1 MEILKTSA
9 LSIGYDDKTVV
20 SNINVTLNEGD
31 IIALVGPNGA
41 GKSTLFKT
49 FSTHIKPVG
58 GKIELFGKDLISYSP
73 KERAK
78 LLGIV
83 LTERPDDMF
92 LKVFDVVAAGRY
104 PYTGMF
110 GKLSE
115 KDENEIKVSL
125 ELVGVNHLIDRVFNT
140 LSDGEKQKVMIAKAI
155 AQNTPVIMLDEPTA
169 FLDYPSKIELF
180 SLLKKL
186 AKEQG
191 KAILFS
197 SHDLELLLRYTDN
210 LWIIAKNKPFA
221 AGQSSELLKNGT
233 IQKYFACRR
242 RRLKTRH
249 RHLLCRRQRFCRV
262 GTQIRRGWLP
272 RSGQLLAVAHGPYQ
286 EAGSPR
292 DQRRCPHR
300 RRYDYRQPQLLYHPD
315 GTGAGTPARAL

>member
-1 MEILKTSA
+1 MEILKTSS
-9 LSIGYDDKTVV
+9 LSIGYDNKTVV
-20 SNINVTLNEGD
+20 SDINVTLNEGD

-58 GKIELFGKDLISYSP
+58 GKIELFGKDLNSYSP

-110 GKLSE
+110 GKLNE

-125 ELVGVNHLIDRVFNT
+125 ELVGVNNLIDRVFNT

-155 AQNTPVIMLDEPTA
+155 AQNTPIIMLDEPTA

-186 AKEQG
+186 AKEQK

-210 LWIIAKNKPFA
+210 LWIIAKNQPFA

-233 IQKYFACRR
+233 IQKYFG
-242 RRLKTRH
+242 LKDADNEY
-249 RHLLCRRQRFCRV
+249 LLKE
-262 GTQIRRGWLP
+262 IL
-272 RSGQLLAVAHGPYQ
+272 
-286 EAGSPR
+286 
-292 DQRRCPHR
+292 
-300 RRYDYRQPQLLYHPD
+300 
-315 GTGAGTPARAL
+315 

>member
-1 MEILKTSA
+1 MEILKATS

-20 SNINVTLNEGD
+20 SDINVTLSEGD

-49 FSTHIKPVG
+49 FSTHIKPLG
-58 GKIELFGKDLISYSP
+58 GKIELFGKDLVSYTP

-78 LLGIV
+78 MLGIV

-110 GKLSE
+110 GKLSDND
-115 KDENEIKVSL
+115 KKEIKVSL
-125 ELVGVNHLIDRVFNT
+125 ELVGVNNLIDRVFNT

-186 AKEQG
+186 AKEQN

-210 LWIIAKNKPFA
+210 LWIIAKNQPFA
-221 AGQSSELLKNGT
+221 AGTSSDLLKNG
-233 IQKYFACRR
+233 IIKKYFE
-242 RRLKTRH
+242 LKEADNDY
-249 RHLLCRRQRFCRV
+249 LLKKN
-262 GTQIRRGWLP
+262 I
-272 RSGQLLAVAHGPYQ
+272 
-286 EAGSPR
+286 
-292 DQRRCPHR
+292 
-300 RRYDYRQPQLLYHPD
+300 
-315 GTGAGTPARAL
+315 

>member
-1 MEILKTSA
+1 MEILKASS
-9 LSIGYDDKTVV
+9 LSIGYDNKTIV

-49 FSTHIKPVG
+49 FSTHIKPVSG
-58 GKIELFGKDLISYSP
+58 NIDLFGKDLMAYSP

-110 GKLSE
+110 GKLNE
-115 KDENEIKVSL
+115 NDENEIKASL

-155 AQNTPVIMLDEPTA
+155 AQNTPIIMLDEPTA

-186 AKEQG
+186 AKEEK

-210 LWIIAKNKPFA
+210 LWIIAKNRPFA
-221 AGQSSELLKNGT
+221 AGLSPELLRNG
-233 IQKYFACRR
+233 IIKEYFG
-242 RRLKTRH
+242 LKDADNQY
-249 RHLLCRRQRFCRV
+249 LLNE
-262 GTQIRRGWLP
+262 IL
-272 RSGQLLAVAHGPYQ
+272 
-286 EAGSPR
+286 
-292 DQRRCPHR
+292 
-300 RRYDYRQPQLLYHPD
+300 
-315 GTGAGTPARAL
+315 

>member
-1 MEILKTSA
+1 MEILKTSS
-9 LSIGYDDKTVV
+9 LSIGYANKAVV
-20 SNINVTLNEGD
+20 SDINVSLNEGD
-31 IIALVGPNGA
+31 IIALIGPNGA

-58 GKIELFGKDLISYSP
+58 GKIELFGRDINLYSNN
-73 KERAK
+73 ERAK

-92 LKVFDVVAAGRY
+92 LKVYDVVAAGRY

-115 KDENEIKVSL
+115 DDEKEIKASL
-125 ELVGVNHLIDRVFNT
+125 ELVGVNNLIDRVFNT

-155 AQNTPVIMLDEPTA
+155 AQNTPIIMLDEPTA

-186 AKEQG
+186 AKEQK

-210 LWIIAKNKPFA
+210 IWIIAKDLPFA
-221 AGQSSELLKNGT
+221 SGQSSELLKNGI
-233 IQKYFACRR
+233 IQKYFQ
-242 RRLKTRH
+242 LKDADNQY
-249 RHLLCRRQRFCRV
+249 LLNE
-262 GTQIRRGWLP
+262 L
-272 RSGQLLAVAHGPYQ
+272 S
-286 EAGSPR
+286 
-292 DQRRCPHR
+292 
-300 RRYDYRQPQLLYHPD
+300 
-315 GTGAGTPARAL
+315 

>member
-1 MEILKTSA
+1 MEILKTSS
-9 LSIGYDDKTVV
+9 LSIGYDKKTVV
-20 SNINVTLNEGD
+20 SDINVTLNEGD

-58 GKIELFGKDLISYSP
+58 GKIELFGKDLMSYTP

-78 LLGIV
+78 MLGIV

-92 LKVFDVVAAGRY
+92 LKVSDVVAAGRY

-110 GKLSE
+110 GKLNENDE
-115 KDENEIKVSL
+115 KEIKVSL
-125 ELVGVNHLIDRVFNT
+125 ELVGVNNLTDRVFNT

-155 AQNTPVIMLDEPTA
+155 AQNTQVIMLDEPTA

-186 AKEQG
+186 AKEQK

-210 LWIIAKNKPFA
+210 LWIIAKNKPFV
-221 AGQSSELLKNGT
+221 AGNSADLLRNGIIKKYFELKDADNDYLLKEN
-233 IQKYFACRR
+233 
-242 RRLKTRH
+242 L
-249 RHLLCRRQRFCRV
+249 
-262 GTQIRRGWLP
+262 
-272 RSGQLLAVAHGPYQ
+272 
-286 EAGSPR
+286 
-292 DQRRCPHR
+292 
-300 RRYDYRQPQLLYHPD
+300 
-315 GTGAGTPARAL
+315 

>member
-1 MEILKTSA
+1 MEILKTTA
-9 LSIGYDDKTVV
+9 LSIGYNDKTIV
-20 SNINVTLNEGD
+20 SDINVTLKEGD
-31 IIALVGPNGA
+31 IIALIGPNGA

-49 FSTHIKPVG
+49 FSTHIKPLG
-58 GKIELFGKDLISYSP
+58 GKIELFGKDLMAYTP

-110 GKLSE
+110 GKLSD
-115 KDENEIKVSL
+115 KDEREIKVSL
-125 ELVGVNHLIDRVFNT
+125 ELVGINQLIDRVFNT

-186 AKEQG
+186 AKEQK

-210 LWIIAKNKPFA
+210 LWIIAKNQPFA
-221 AGQSSELLKNGT
+221 AGKSSELLKNNV
-233 IQKYFACRR
+233 IKNYFE
-242 RRLKTRH
+242 LKDADNDY
-249 RHLLCRRQRFCRV
+249 LLK
-262 GTQIRRGWLP
+262 
-272 RSGQLLAVAHGPYQ
+272 
-286 EAGSPR
+286 ENM
-292 DQRRCPHR
+292 
-300 RRYDYRQPQLLYHPD
+300 
-315 GTGAGTPARAL
+315 

>member
-115 KDENEIKVSL
+115 KDENEIKASL
-125 ELVGVNHLIDRVFNT
+125 ELVGINHLIDRVFNT

-186 AKEQG
+186 AKEQK

-221 AGQSSELLKNGT
+221 AGQSSDLLNNGT
-233 IQKYFACRR
+233 IQKYFE
-242 RRLKTRH
+242 LKDADNDY
-249 RHLLCRRQRFCRV
+249 LLKE
-262 GTQIRRGWLP
+262 IL
-272 RSGQLLAVAHGPYQ
+272 
-286 EAGSPR
+286 
-292 DQRRCPHR
+292 
-300 RRYDYRQPQLLYHPD
+300 
-315 GTGAGTPARAL
+315 

>member
-1 MEILKTSA
+1 MEILKTSS
-9 LSIGYDDKTVV
+9 LSIGYDNKTVV
-20 SNINVTLNEGD
+20 SDINVTLNEGD

-58 GKIELFGKDLISYSP
+58 GKIELFGKDLMSYSP

-110 GKLSE
+110 GKLNQNDE
-115 KDENEIKVSL
+115 KEIKASL
-125 ELVGVNHLIDRVFNT
+125 ELVGVKHLIDRVFNT

-155 AQNTPVIMLDEPTA
+155 AQNTPIIMLDEPTA

-186 AKEQG
+186 ANEQ
-191 KAILFS
+191 KKTILFS

-210 LWIIAKNKPFA
+210 LWIIAKNKPFVS
-221 AGQSSELLKNGT
+221 GKSVELLKNN
-233 IQKYFACRR
+233 IIKDYFE
-242 RRLKTRH
+242 LKVADNQY
-249 RHLLCRRQRFCRV
+249 LLNE
-262 GTQIRRGWLP
+262 I
-272 RSGQLLAVAHGPYQ
+272 S
-286 EAGSPR
+286 
-292 DQRRCPHR
+292 
-300 RRYDYRQPQLLYHPD
+300 
-315 GTGAGTPARAL
+315 

>member
-1 MEILKTSA
+1 MEILKTSS
-9 LSIGYDDKTVV
+9 LSIGYDKKTVV
-20 SNINVTLNEGD
+20 SDINVTLNEGD

-58 GKIELFGKDLISYSP
+58 GKIELFGKDLMSYTP

-92 LKVFDVVAAGRY
+92 LKVSDVVAAGRY

-110 GKLSE
+110 GKLNENDE
-115 KDENEIKVSL
+115 KEIKVSL
-125 ELVGVNHLIDRVFNT
+125 ELVGVNNLIDRVFNT

-186 AKEQG
+186 AKEQK
-191 KAILFS
+191 KAVLFS

-210 LWIIAKNKPFA
+210 LWIIAKNKPFV
-221 AGQSSELLKNGT
+221 AGNSAELLGNGIIKN
-233 IQKYFACRR
+233 YFE
-242 RRLKTRH
+242 LKDADNDY
-249 RHLLCRRQRFCRV
+249 LLKEN
-262 GTQIRRGWLP
+262 L
-272 RSGQLLAVAHGPYQ
+272 
-286 EAGSPR
+286 
-292 DQRRCPHR
+292 
-300 RRYDYRQPQLLYHPD
+300 
-315 GTGAGTPARAL
+315 

>member
-1 MEILKTSA
+1 MEILKTSS
-9 LSIGYDDKTVV
+9 LSIGYDNKTVV
-20 SNINVTLNEGD
+20 SDINVTLNEGD

-49 FSTHIKPVG
+49 FSTHIKPVCG
-58 GKIELFGKDLISYSP
+58 TIELFGKDLLAYSP

-115 KDENEIKVSL
+115 NDENEIKASL

-155 AQNTPVIMLDEPTA
+155 AQNTPIIMLDEPTA

-186 AKEQG
+186 AKEQK

-210 LWIIAKNKPFA
+210 LWIMAKNKPFA
-221 AGQSSELLKNGT
+221 AGQSSELLKNDV
-233 IQKYFACRR
+233 IKNYFN
-242 RRLKTRH
+242 LKNIDNQY
-249 RHLLCRRQRFCRV
+249 LVDILK
-262 GTQIRRGWLP
+262 
-272 RSGQLLAVAHGPYQ
+272 
-286 EAGSPR
+286 
-292 DQRRCPHR
+292 
-300 RRYDYRQPQLLYHPD
+300 
-315 GTGAGTPARAL
+315 

>member
-9 LSIGYDDKTVV
+9 LSIGYDTKTVV
-20 SNINVTLNEGD
+20 LDINVTLNEGD

-49 FSTHIKPVG
+49 FSTHIKPVS
-58 GKIELFGKDLISYSP
+58 GKIELFGKDLALYSP

-110 GKLSE
+110 GKLTE
-115 KDENEIKVSL
+115 NDENEIKASL
-125 ELVGVNHLIDRVFNT
+125 ELVGVNHLINRVFNT

-155 AQNTPVIMLDEPTA
+155 AQNTPIIMLDEPTA

-186 AKEQG
+186 AKEQK

-210 LWIIAKNKPFA
+210 LWIMAKNKPFA
-221 AGQSSELLKNGT
+221 AGQSSELLKNDV
-233 IQKYFACRR
+233 IKNYFN
-242 RRLKTRH
+242 LKNIDNQY
-249 RHLLCRRQRFCRV
+249 LVDILK
-262 GTQIRRGWLP
+262 
-272 RSGQLLAVAHGPYQ
+272 
-286 EAGSPR
+286 
-292 DQRRCPHR
+292 
-300 RRYDYRQPQLLYHPD
+300 
-315 GTGAGTPARAL
+315 

>member
-1 MEILKTSA
+1 MEILKTKS
-9 LSIGYDDKTVV
+9 LSIGYDNKTVV
-20 SNINVTLNEGD
+20 SDINVTLNEGD

-49 FSTHIKPVG
+49 FSTHIKPLG
-58 GKIELFGKDLISYSP
+58 GKIELFGKDLMSYSP

-110 GKLSE
+110 GKLNENDE
-115 KDENEIKVSL
+115 KEIKESL
-125 ELVGVNHLIDRVFNT
+125 ELVGVNNLINRVFNT

-186 AKEQG
+186 AKEQK

-210 LWIIAKNKPFA
+210 LWIMAKDKPFA
-221 AGQSSELLKNGT
+221 AGHSSELLKNCV
-233 IQKYFACRR
+233 IKNYFD
-242 RRLKTRH
+242 LKDTDNQY
-249 RHLLCRRQRFCRV
+249 L
-262 GTQIRRGWLP
+262 IN
-272 RSGQLLAVAHGPYQ
+272 
-286 EAGSPR
+286 ENK
-292 DQRRCPHR
+292 
-300 RRYDYRQPQLLYHPD
+300 
-315 GTGAGTPARAL
+315 

>member
-1 MEILKTSA
+1 MEILKTSS
-9 LSIGYDDKTVV
+9 LSIGYDNKTVV
-20 SNINVTLNEGD
+20 SDINVTLNEGD

-58 GKIELFGKDLISYSP
+58 GKIELFGKDLMSYSP
-73 KERAK
+73 RERAK

-110 GKLSE
+110 GKLNQNDE
-115 KDENEIKVSL
+115 KEIKASL
-125 ELVGVNHLIDRVFNT
+125 ELVGVNNLIDRVFNT

-155 AQNTPVIMLDEPTA
+155 AQNTPIIMLDEPTA

-180 SLLKKL
+180 SLLKRL
-186 AKEQG
+186 AKAQK

-210 LWIIAKNKPFA
+210 LWIIAKNKPFVS
-221 AGQSSELLKNGT
+221 GKSVELLKNN
-233 IQKYFACRR
+233 IIKDYFE
-242 RRLKTRH
+242 LKVADNQY
-249 RHLLCRRQRFCRV
+249 LLNE
-262 GTQIRRGWLP
+262 I
-272 RSGQLLAVAHGPYQ
+272 S
-286 EAGSPR
+286 
-292 DQRRCPHR
+292 
-300 RRYDYRQPQLLYHPD
+300 
-315 GTGAGTPARAL
+315 

>member
-1 MEILKTSA
+1 MEILKTSS
-9 LSIGYDDKTVV
+9 LSIGYDKKTVV
-20 SNINVTLNEGD
+20 SDINVTLNEGD

-58 GKIELFGKDLISYSP
+58 GKIELFGKDLMSYTP

-78 LLGIV
+78 MLGIV

-92 LKVFDVVAAGRY
+92 LKVSDVVAAGRY

-110 GKLSE
+110 GKLNENDE
-115 KDENEIKVSL
+115 KEIKVSL
-125 ELVGVNHLIDRVFNT
+125 ELVGVNNLTDRVFNT

-155 AQNTPVIMLDEPTA
+155 AQNTPVIILDEPTA

-186 AKEQG
+186 AKEQK

-210 LWIIAKNKPFA
+210 LWIIAKNKPFV
-221 AGQSSELLKNGT
+221 AGNSADLLRNGIIKNYFELKDADNDYLLKEN
-233 IQKYFACRR
+233 
-242 RRLKTRH
+242 L
-249 RHLLCRRQRFCRV
+249 
-262 GTQIRRGWLP
+262 
-272 RSGQLLAVAHGPYQ
+272 
-286 EAGSPR
+286 
-292 DQRRCPHR
+292 
-300 RRYDYRQPQLLYHPD
+300 
-315 GTGAGTPARAL
+315 